1 MRDRPPGSEVQN
13 GQDWQAER
21 ALLLEIHYDVVAIL
35 NLRAVRLLEILQRQ
49 DYIGVLRTSV
59 LNVMGRGDYARALDN
74 LRDFVLEEPVL
85 DKILPEL
92 IDNAEPGLA
101 LLTEWGQAYR
111 LSALL

>member
-1 MRDRPPGSEVQN
+1 MSDNPSGPEHQGE
-13 GQDWQAER
+13 QDWQAER
-21 ALLLEIHYDVVAIL
+21 ALLLEIHLNVVDMI
-35 NLRAVRLLEILQRQ
+35 NLRAIQLLEILERE
-49 DYIGVLRTSV
+49 DYIGALRISV
-59 LNVMGRGDYARALDN
+59 LNVMGRGDYRRALDN

-101 LLTEWGQAYR
+101 LLREWGQSYR